1 MNRSRTIQEWI
12 HWLEAGAGAQRVR
25 LAAVLLCTLALSLLI
40 AWKQFQGPGTEA
52 TLRQADL
59 GRQIARGAGF
69 TTLVNYPQVHAVLE
83 PRGQGFDD
91 SRPLPELY

>member
-52 TLRQADL
+52 TL
-59 GRQIARGAGF
+59 
-69 TTLVNYPQVHAVLE
+69 
-83 PRGQGFDD
+83 
-91 SRPLPELY
+91 